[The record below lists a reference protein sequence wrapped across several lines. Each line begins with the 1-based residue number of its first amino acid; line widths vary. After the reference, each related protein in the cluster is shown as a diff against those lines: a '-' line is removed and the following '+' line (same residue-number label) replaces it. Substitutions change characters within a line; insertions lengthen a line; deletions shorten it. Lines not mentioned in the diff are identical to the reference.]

1 MSHAIRPN
9 NIACRVSVSHWI
21 SPFFREAYA
30 TAKLSG
36 SYSSLSFF
44 LTSANNL
51 QSTATYS
58 SPGCTSEI
66 FLSASNRLSML
77 WTHRAMSR
85 YFSSSFCAC
94 FRILFVE
101 MLFVFVCKPVGVHLF
116 QFFPFFWRKCWSV
129 TRTNRS
135 DSLIFC
141 LLFTLFYW
149 NFRAVACC
157 GYVLCPDWLKYHSFV
172 FAHFHWLRT
181 SCQNG
186 PFPSSKNPHFQNEAN
201 WKTFHVKLSFI
212 CMRNKNYFHIKEFA
226 LNLVLKKTL
235 EATRKWPCNWHFD
248 CKVLFSL
255 LSKLIF
261 IRAPKMISKLWFLN
275 GISR

>member
-9 NIACRVSVSHWI
+9 NIACRVNVSHWI

-36 SYSSLSFF
+36 SYSSQSFF

-66 FLSASNRLSML
+66 FLSASDRLSML

-101 MLFVFVCKPVGVHLF
+101 MFFVFVCKPVGVHLC
-116 QFFPFFWRKCWSV
+116 QFFPFFLEKM
-129 TRTNRS
+129 
-135 DSLIFC
+135 LISNSNEPLRFYNILPAVYTF
-141 LLFTLFYW
+141 LLKLSRRCMLW
-149 NFRAVACC
+149 IRAVS
-157 GYVLCPDWLKYHSFV
+157 WL
-172 FAHFHWLRT
+172 
-181 SCQNG
+181 
-186 PFPSSKNPHFQNEAN
+186 
-201 WKTFHVKLSFI
+201 VKLSFF
-212 CMRNKNYFHIKEFA
+212 CFCA
-226 LNLVLKKTL
+226 
-235 EATRKWPCNWHFD
+235 
-248 CKVLFSL
+248 FSL
-255 LSKLIF
+255 AAQNKLSKWAISEF
-261 IRAPKMISKLWFLN
+261 QKPSISKRGQLQNLSCKNEFYLHEK
-275 GISR
+275 